1 MNEQELGRLFETFTR
16 SAFRLECLDSYA
28 VTEDAEREA
37 FRRFLNGNFPPSWW
51 TRGRAWFATV
61 RDAVARGATMQRVR
75 CVYGP
80 LSDYQ
85 RFEFEWSYPYNEQAG
100 EQILI
105 LETSATDFGDLWRY
119 KHDFWLFDDATVVRL
134 NYDEDGN
141 FLGIEAVD
149 DAEPYRR
156 VRDLTLASAE
166 PLGDY
171 RPITTRPKTKR
182 GSTARL
188 R

>member
-1 MNEQELGRLFETFTR
+1 VSDVDLGRLFASCTH

-28 VTEDAEREA
+28 VTEDDEREA
-37 FRRFLNGNFPPSWW
+37 FRRFLNNNFPPSWW
-51 TRGRAWFATV
+51 TNGRAWLTTV
-61 RDAVARGATMQRVR
+61 RDAVARGSTMQRVR

-85 RFEFEWSYPYNEQAG
+85 RFELEWSYPYNEQAG

-105 LETSATDFGDLWRY
+105 LETSATDFGDMRRY
-119 KHDFWLFDDATVVRL
+119 EHDFWLFDDATVVRL
-134 NYDEDGN
+134 TYDDDGK

-156 VRDLTLASAE
+156 VRDLTLASAV
-166 PLGDY
+166 PLGQY
-171 RPITTRPKTKR
+171 QPVQQPIKR
-182 GSTARL
+182 RRTARL